1 MTHTCPESTGARWA
15 RFRFSV
21 IGSLLSSPAARGAL
35 QGAIRSL
42 AEKTWSHPV
51 TGRDVHF
58 SAVTIARWY
67 YTARRQRDDPVTAL
81 RRAVRKDRGAIS
93 LAAGLVERLHRQ
105 YGDHPD
111 WSYQL
116 HHDNL
121 AALVKADPS
130 LGRLPSYST
139 VKRAMQAYGW
149 VRRPRLRPSARP
161 GEARAENRRQARE
174 IRSYEATHV
183 GALWH
188 LDFHHGSLKVLTPGG
203 QWQRPIVLGILD
215 DHSRLCCHMQWYLSE
230 TAEDLVHGLSQAIQ
244 KRGLPRALL
253 TDNGSAMVAEEV
265 TEGLLRLGIVHER
278 TLPYSPY
285 QNGKQE
291 SFWGTLEGRLL
302 KMLDGVA
309 ELTLEFLNKA
319 TQAWVEV
326 EYNRAVHR
334 ETGCSPVRALR
345 AGVRC
350 APVEPLQRIAARY
363 LSPGNQQEPAPERRH
378 DLAGDRAV
386 RDSGTVPSLPGRLR
400 TLCPVGPGP
409 SRSGRRPERND
420 SGSPLSPRQ
429 DRQRRRPPGPDRAR
443 QYRRAAGTAAAHRWR
458 AAAPLETHP
467 PGVLGHRHAA
477 GLFAQDPP
485 GRERRRIMNG
495 KKLLAL
501 YGLKWNPFSPEL
513 PSEGLLAT
521 PRIENFAWRV
531 EQLVQEGGF
540 ALITGES
547 GTGKS
552 VALRMVAA
560 RLSAVRDVMVGVIER
575 PQSKGPDF
583 YRELGDIFAVKLT
596 PHNRWCGFKAL
607 RERWKTHLA
616 SSRIRPVL
624 LIDEAQEMS
633 PDVLGELRILSSAD
647 FDATSLLTVIL
658 SGDGRLLELLRQEA
672 LVPLGTRIRTR
683 LVTESATRD
692 ELLELLQHALA
703 KAGNAS
709 LMTAELMETLV
720 DHSAGNYRLLM
731 IMGGEL
737 LAYGMAHEVAQLDE
751 KCYLEVYQ
759 PRNTRPA
766 PKKKARV

>member
-1 MTHTCPESTGARWA
+1 MG
-15 RFRFSV
+15 
-21 IGSLLSSPAARGAL
+21 
-35 QGAIRSL
+35 
-42 AEKTWSHPV
+42 
-51 TGRDVHF
+51 
-58 SAVTIARWY
+58 
-67 YTARRQRDDPVTAL
+67 AL
-81 RRAVRKDRGAIS
+81 RRAVRKDRGKIS
-93 LAAGLVERLHRQ
+93 LATPLAERLILQHH
-105 YGDHPD
+105 DHPD

-116 HHDNL
+116 QYDNL

-139 VKRAMQAYGW
+139 VKRYMQAHGL
-149 VRRPRLRPSARP
+149 VRRPRLRPSGHP
-161 GEARAENRRQARE
+161 GEARAETRRQTRE

-203 QWQRPIVLGILD
+203 QWLRPIALAILD
-215 DHSRLCCHMQWYLSE
+215 DHSRLCNHVQWYLSE

-265 TEGLLRLGIVHER
+265 TEGLLRLGIVAER

-291 SFWGTLEGRLL
+291 AFWGTLEGRLM

-309 ELTLEFLNKA
+309 DLTLELLNTA
-319 TQAWVEV
+319 TQAWAEI

-334 ETGCSPVRALR
+334 ETGSSPVDRFTQAPDVLRSSPSSTALR
-345 AGVRC
+345 DAFRL
-350 APVEPLQRIAARY
+350 ETKRSQRQSDGTISLEGSA
-363 LSPGNQQEPAPERRH
+363 L
-378 DLAGDRAV
+378 
-386 RDSGTVPSLPGRLR
+386 RDSGKVPSLSRSDRPLR
-400 TLCPVGPGP
+400 PLGPRP
-409 SRSGRRPERND
+409 DRSGRRPQRNH
-420 SGSPLSPRQ
+420 SGSHLSPRQ
-429 DRQRRRPPGPDRAR
+429 SRQRRRAPCRDRACWH
-443 QYRRAAGTAAAHRWR
+443 RRAVPRAAAHHWR
-458 AAAPLETHP
+458 VASPPEKDP
-467 PGVLGHRHAA
+467 PGILGHGHAA
-477 GLFAQDPP
+477 GLFAQDIP
-485 GRERRRIMNG
+485 ERQRRTLMNS

-501 YGLKWNPFSPEL
+501 YGLKWNPFSAEL
-513 PSEGLLAT
+513 PPEALLAT
-521 PRIENFAWRV
+521 PKIEHFAWRV

-552 VALRMVAA
+552 VALRMVAN
-560 RLSAVRDVMVGVIER
+560 RLGALRDITVGVIER
-575 PQSKGPDF
+575 PQSKSPDF
-583 YRELGDIFAVKLT
+583 YRELGDIFAVKLA

-607 RERWKTHLA
+607 RERWKAHVA

-633 PDVLGELRILSSAD
+633 PEVLCELRILSSAD

-658 SGDGRLLELLRQEA
+658 SGDGRLLELLRHED

-683 LVTESATRD
+683 LVTEAASRE

-731 IMGGEL
+731 TMGGEL
-737 LAYGMAHEVAQLDE
+737 LAHGMAHEVAQLDE

-759 PRNTRPA
+759 PRSTRPA
-766 PKKKARV
+766 LKKKAKV